1 MLNFPNASGLWRQPG
16 SREQVAL
23 TQEGSRRGFPQRETG
38 SDGGSAKGEKAL
50 SSWGPCGLKGPNSQL
65 SVTKARVRAP
75 RLHTSVCESQGHFSE
90 KDGHASPLLPSG
102 AFVTPTSE
110 GLRAPLGPSPAAHA
124 PSPAARPSCAHA
136 PTARA
141 AAPRRRRGHFRDLSA
156 SPSGPRSSARAR
168 RSLFA
173 STDQSP
179 RIQRSEPVRTPRPQV
194 RGCRGERLALLASPG
209 LASRRI
215 STRGEGEAGA

>member
-1 MLNFPNASGLWRQPG
+1 MG
-16 SREQVAL
+16 SVWLER
-23 TQEGSRRGFPQRETG
+23 PQFSVIRDQSTCE
-38 SDGGSAKGEKAL
+38 SAKAPHCSLRVSRAFFRERRPRFPATTFWRFRHTDFGRPAGAPRTL
-50 SSWGPCGLKGPNSQL
+50 PGRTR
-65 SVTKARVRAP
+65 SVPGRAP
-75 RLHTSVCESQGHFSE
+75 ELCACA
-90 KDGHASPLLPSG
+90 D
-102 AFVTPTSE
+102 
-110 GLRAPLGPSPAAHA
+110 
-124 PSPAARPSCAHA
+124 RP
-136 PTARA
+136 RRR